1 MLGIGIQL
9 RENNHKNIPPQT
21 FLSLLHFLSDHF
33 GIHTLIFNLVS
44 PYAIYKL
51 KQSHI
56 ILNLAKICY
65 SKNNFLY
72 CIVQCKVDHL
82 MHSSCSRVNIQISF
96 KKRLIQMEQI
106 NATPITL
113 FDLLTILFT
122 LIEQISFKFQAA
134 SRTMELKLIGDKLTQ
149 MAEKR

>member
-1 MLGIGIQL
+1 M

-56 ILNLAKICY
+56 ILNLAKIRY

-96 KKRLIQMEQI
+96 KKRLIQKEQI
-106 NATPITL
+106 TATPITL
-113 FDLLTILFT
+113 IDILTIILTIFISHSICCRFI
-122 LIEQISFKFQAA
+122 LLNNFRRKIQIELMYAFY
-134 SRTMELKLIGDKLTQ
+134 LTYPI
-149 MAEKR
+149 RF